1 MKLIIQS
8 NVRALVAE
16 LRPGL
21 WIKADY
27 LQELENYV
35 EKEIRRSMH
44 RVNGQKSIGKEHIT

>member
-1 MKLIIQS
+1 MKLIHAA

-21 WIKADY
+21 RIRKDY
-27 LQELENYV
+27 LEELENYL

-44 RVNGQKSIGKEHIT
+44 RVNGQKAVGKEHIT